1 MRNEFDRYSLRESG
15 SLGACGCV
23 DYHMADCPTRRVV
36 ALKVNFG
43 TMGVDE
49 DPDGY
54 DRLRDLGYFDDERY
68 TGVEPWQ

>member
-1 MRNEFDRYSLRESG
+1 MSG
-15 SLGACGCV
+15 ELGPCGCV
-23 DYHMADCPTRRVV
+23 DYHMADCPTV
-36 ALKVNFG
+36 AWSPARSVLPLG
-43 TMGVDE
+43 TMCADE